1 MPKPNRRR
9 LLQYLA
15 TLGAA
20 SAAPLYRAAAKAPAG
35 ALEMR
40 ISRYEIIPIHIPWD
54 ERVREMAIL
63 NWRRE
68 NMDVPYSD
76 ATIVKLYTDEGLVGI
91 GNSGSEDALKR
102 MVGRSPWEFLNSE
115 SADVLSVILDLLG
128 KATGLPACRLLAPNP
143 KKHIFQAY
151 WSLSYPPEMIAREA
165 KRAASLG
172 YLIHKV
178 KIRPWEDPVE
188 QAHAI
193 FSAVPANYRVWGDTN
208 HTWGSVGR
216 TLYYAPKLAEM
227 PGYFGVES
235 PLRSLEGYRELKG
248 KTPLRLSEHWGLL
261 SPMQVAREGL
271 LDAWIIPGANRGE
284 TGGGSRGDTVFE
296 QNAFATM
303 YEIPLWDE
311 TSCWNGIG
319 LAMQAHQAAAYPGIQ
334 WTINAAVTAE
344 DDLVKEPFTM
354 KDGLYD
360 IPQKP
365 GLGVTLD
372 EDAVD
377 KYRIR

>member
-1 MPKPNRRR
+1 MPKSNRRR
-9 LLQYLA
+9 LLQYLT
-15 TLGAA
+15 TLGAT
-20 SAAPLYRAAAKAPAG
+20 AATPLYRAAADAPAS
-35 ALEMR
+35 AAEMR
-40 ISRYEIIPIHIPWD
+40 ISRYEIIPTRTPWD

-76 ATIVKLYTDEGLVGI
+76 TTIVKLYTSEGLVGI
-91 GNSGSEDALKR
+91 GDGGSEDVLKR
-102 MVGRSPWEFLNSE
+102 MVGRSPWEYLNSE
-115 SADVLSVILDLLG
+115 TADVLAAILDLLG

-151 WSLSYPPEMIAREA
+151 WSLSYPPDMIASEA

-172 YLIHKV
+172 YRVHKV
-178 KIRPWEDPVE
+178 KIRPWEDPVA

-193 FSAVPANYRVWGDTN
+193 FSAVPTGYRVWGDAN
-208 HTWGSVGR
+208 HNWGSVAR
-216 TLYYAPKLAEM
+216 TLYYATKLAEM
-227 PGYFGVES
+227 PGYFGIES
-235 PLRSLEGYRELKG
+235 PVASLEDYRELRG
-248 KTPLRLSEHWGLL
+248 KTPLRVAEHWGLL
-261 SPMQVAREGL
+261 SPMLAAREGL
-271 LDAWIIPGANRGE
+271 LDALIIPGANRGD

-296 QNAFATM
+296 QNAFAKM
-303 YEIPLWDE
+303 YNIPLWDE

-334 WTINAAVTAE
+334 YTINAAVTAE

-360 IPQKP
+360 IPERP

-377 KYRIR
+377 KYRIG